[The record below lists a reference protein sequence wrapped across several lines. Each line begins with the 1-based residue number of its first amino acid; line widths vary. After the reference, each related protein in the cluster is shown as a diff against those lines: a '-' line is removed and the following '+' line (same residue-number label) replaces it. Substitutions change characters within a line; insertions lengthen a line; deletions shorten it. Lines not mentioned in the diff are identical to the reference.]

1 MDGSLRI
8 LLVSCA
14 LVSMLVSSSAQTCGS
29 YTFSNN
35 NLYTSCTDLS
45 ELGSYIHWTRHTNG
59 TLEIAYRQPDFS
71 STNWIAWAINL
82 NSTGMVGAQS
92 LVAYVNSSAPYAYTS
107 PVSSYSTTLA
117 PGSLSFSVPKI
128 EAENSNGEMII
139 YATLELSSSLTTVNQ
154 VWQEGPLSGGTPGTH
169 STTGEHVQSM
179 GTLDLLSG
187 QTSTGGSATSSRVR
201 RRNIHGVLN
210 VVSWGTLMPL
220 GAMIA
225 RYMKVFQAA
234 DPAWFYLHV
243 ACQSS
248 GYIVGVAGWAT
259 GIKLGSDSS
268 TVQYDTHRNVGITL
282 FCLGT
287 LQLFALLLRPN
298 KDHKYRLYWNIYHH
312 AIGYCIIILSI
323 FNIFEGFD
331 ILDPEEKWKRAY
343 IGILIF
349 LGFFA
354 IMLEAA
360 TWYIVIKRK
369 RESSEKYPQNGNGVN
384 GVNGHGARTVV

>member
-1 MDGSLRI
+1 MSISIFLVSFFNRFGGGNMRKKSEYELVLGKLDKVDVNTRSSWRCVAPPHTTEFQTLKFHRCLHLLACFHYCPLSLTEAVSIYRHSIQWREPVNHPNSSPTILLYIYSLREPLFFIHHIELVLQVPKLRKHLRDLFQCHLRYTQILKGCFCWGFGLWVSLNSATMDGSLRI

-201 RRNIHGVLN
+201 RRNV
-210 VVSWGTLMPL
+210 
-220 GAMIA
+220 
-225 RYMKVFQAA
+225 
-234 DPAWFYLHV
+234 
-243 ACQSS
+243 
-248 GYIVGVAGWAT
+248 
-259 GIKLGSDSS
+259 SDS
-268 TVQYDTHRNVGITL
+268 I
-282 FCLGT
+282 F
-287 LQLFALLLRPN
+287 F
-298 KDHKYRLYWNIYHH
+298 
-312 AIGYCIIILSI
+312 LS
-323 FNIFEGFD
+323 
-331 ILDPEEKWKRAY
+331 
-343 IGILIF
+343 
-349 LGFFA
+349 
-354 IMLEAA
+354 
-360 TWYIVIKRK
+360 
-369 RESSEKYPQNGNGVN
+369 
-384 GVNGHGARTVV
+384 